1 VFVSGIMDE
10 NINKITNVANHLE
23 TDKTTSSINK
33 MPQNIEAEQNLI
45 GSILFD
51 NKVLEDLPTNFASRH
66 FFDPLHTNIFEA
78 CISLT
83 DNGRLADPITLKG
96 YLKDEISLRD
106 IDIEEYLIDLREGTL
121 SLSKA
126 KFYADEIRNCYV
138 RRSLIRIG
146 DDLIERSMNPSLD
159 IPPDTEISNTEEQL
173 YNLAETD
180 QVNTGPKDFKTV
192 LANATN
198 QINEAYQRKGSLSGL
213 DTGFSGLNRQLGGLN
228 NSDLLVLAGRPG
240 MGKTALATNIGF
252 NAAKASKREGNK
264 SILIFS
270 LEMSAEQLAQRIL
283 AEQSTIDSHRLR
295 SGDINDNDFS
305 KLVLT
310 QNEIQS
316 LPFFIDDTPAISV
329 GQMASRARRL
339 KRTNGLAVIIIDY
352 IQLIQ
357 SSKPS
362 DAQYRVQEVSNI
374 TRSLKSLAKELN
386 VPILALSQ
394 LSRAVEQRED
404 KRPILADLRES
415 GSIEQD
421 ADVVM
426 FVYRE
431 EYYLDKSEPT
441 QRENE
446 NHDGFSERFL
456 RWQDRRNLAEGK
468 AEIIISKQRHG
479 PTGIIQVQFEAKYTR
494 FMDLAQD
501 DRLPE
506 QTY

>member
-1 VFVSGIMDE
+1 MVE
-10 NINKITNVANHLE
+10 NLNETPRVADHLLSENQTNTV
-23 TDKTTSSINK
+23 NK
-33 MPQNIEAEQNLI
+33 MPQNIEAEQSLI

-51 NKVLEDLPTNFASRH
+51 NKVMEDLPTNFASRH
-66 FFDPLHTNIFEA
+66 FFDPLHSSIFEA

-83 DNGRLADPITLKG
+83 DNGRLADPVTLKG
-96 YLKDEISLRD
+96 YLKDDVSLRD
-106 IDIEEYLIDLREGTL
+106 IDIEQYLLDLREGTL

-146 DDLIERSMNPSLD
+146 DDLIDRSINPS
-159 IPPDTEISNTEEQL
+159 IEISPDQEISNTEEQL
-173 YNLAETD
+173 YNLAEKD
-180 QVNTGPKDFKTV
+180 QVNSGPIDFKTV
-192 LANATN
+192 LGKATN
-198 QINEAYQRKGSLSGL
+198 QINEAYQRKGSLSGV

-228 NSDLLVLAGRPG
+228 KSDLLVLAGRPA

-252 NAAKASKREGNK
+252 NAAKTSKEENNQ
-264 SILIFS
+264 SVLIFS

-283 AEQSTIDSHRLR
+283 AEQSTIDSHKLR
-295 SGDINDNDFS
+295 NGDISEKEFS
-305 KLVLT
+305 DLVST
-310 QNEIQS
+310 QNEILH

-329 GQMASRARRL
+329 GQIASRARRL
-339 KRTNGLAVIIIDY
+339 KRTNGLALIIIDY

-357 SSKPS
+357 GTKASE
-362 DAQYRVQEVSNI
+362 AQGRVQEVSSI
-374 TRSLKSLAKELN
+374 TRGLKSLAKELD

-441 QRENE
+441 QRDNE
-446 NHDGFSERFL
+446 NQENFNERFL

-494 FMDLAQD
+494 FMDLVQD
-501 DRLPE
+501 NRLPD

>member
-1 VFVSGIMDE
+1 M
-10 NINKITNVANHLE
+10 A
-23 TDKTTSSINK
+23 
-33 MPQNIEAEQNLI
+33 
-45 GSILFD
+45 
-51 NKVLEDLPTNFASRH
+51 
-66 FFDPLHTNIFEA
+66 DPL
-78 CISLT
+78 
-83 DNGRLADPITLKG
+83 TLKS
-96 YLKDEISLRD
+96 YLKQDDLQRD
-106 IDIEEYLIDLREGTL
+106 MDIEKYLSELREGVV

-126 KFYADEIRNCYV
+126 KFYAEEIRNCYV

-146 DDLIERSMNPSLD
+146 DELINKSVNPTID
-159 IPPDTEISNTEEQL
+159 ITPDQEISNTEEQL
-173 YNLAETD
+173 YNLAEKD
-180 QVNTGPKDFKTV
+180 QINSGPLDFKSV
-192 LANATN
+192 LASATN
-198 QINEAYQRKGSLSGL
+198 QINEAYNRKGKLSGI

-228 NSDLLVLAGRPG
+228 KSDLLVLAGRPA

-252 NAAKASKREGNK
+252 NAAKSSKLEKNE

-283 AEQSTIDSHRLR
+283 AEQSTIDSHKLR
-295 SGDINDNDFS
+295 SGDLNETEFS
-305 KLVLT
+305 KLVST
-310 QNEIQS
+310 QNDILN

-329 GQMASRARRL
+329 GQIASRARRL
-339 KRTNGLAVIIIDY
+339 KRTHGLSLIIIDY

-357 SSKPS
+357 GSKAS
-362 DAQYRVQEVSNI
+362 EAQGRVQEVSNI
-374 TRSLKSLAKELN
+374 TRGLKSLAKELN

-441 QRENE
+441 QRDNE
-446 NHDGFSERFL
+446 NQESFNERFL
-456 RWQDRRNLAEGK
+456 KWQDRRNIAEGK

-479 PTGIIQVQFEAKYTR
+479 PTGIVQVQFEAKFTR
-494 FMDLAQD
+494 FMDLVHD

-506 QTY
+506 QIY

>member
-1 VFVSGIMDE
+1 M
-10 NINKITNVANHLE
+10 A
-23 TDKTTSSINK
+23 
-33 MPQNIEAEQNLI
+33 
-45 GSILFD
+45 
-51 NKVLEDLPTNFASRH
+51 
-66 FFDPLHTNIFEA
+66 DPL
-78 CISLT
+78 
-83 DNGRLADPITLKG
+83 TLKS
-96 YLKDEISLRD
+96 YLKQDDLQRD
-106 IDIEEYLIDLREGTL
+106 MDIEKYLSELREGVV

-126 KFYADEIRNCYV
+126 KFYAEEIRNCYV

-146 DDLIERSMNPSLD
+146 DELINKSVNPTLD
-159 IPPDTEISNTEEQL
+159 VTPDQEISNTEEQL
-173 YNLAETD
+173 YNLAEKD
-180 QVNTGPKDFKTV
+180 QINSGPLDFKSV
-192 LANATN
+192 LASATN
-198 QINEAYQRKGSLSGL
+198 QINEAYNRKGKLSGI

-228 NSDLLVLAGRPG
+228 KSDLLVLAGRPA

-252 NAAKASKREGNK
+252 NAAKSSKLEKNE

-283 AEQSTIDSHRLR
+283 AEQSTIDSHKLR
-295 SGDINDNDFS
+295 SGDLNETEFS
-305 KLVLT
+305 KLVST
-310 QNEIQS
+310 QNDILN

-329 GQMASRARRL
+329 GQIASRARRL
-339 KRTNGLAVIIIDY
+339 KRTHGLSLIIIDY

-357 SSKPS
+357 GSKAS
-362 DAQYRVQEVSNI
+362 EAQGRVQEVSNI
-374 TRSLKSLAKELN
+374 TRGLKSLAKELN

-441 QRENE
+441 QRDNE
-446 NHDGFSERFL
+446 NQESFNERFL
-456 RWQDRRNLAEGK
+456 KWQDRRNMAEGK

-479 PTGIIQVQFEAKYTR
+479 PTGIVQVQFEAKFTR
-494 FMDLAQD
+494 FMDLVQD
-501 DRLPE
+501 DRLPD
-506 QTY
+506 QIY

>member
-1 VFVSGIMDE
+1 MDKSLTKDFSDLDTE
-10 NINKITNVANHLE
+10 HSLK
-23 TDKTTSSINK
+23 SSDK
-33 MPQNIEAEQNLI
+33 MPQNIEAEQSLI
-45 GSILFD
+45 GSVLFD
-51 NKVLEDLPTNFASRH
+51 NKVLEDLPTNFATRH
-66 FFDPLHTNIFEA
+66 FFDPLHASIFDA
-78 CISLT
+78 CIFLI
-83 DNGRLADPITLKG
+83 DNGRLADPLTLKS
-96 YLKDEISLRD
+96 YLKQDDLQRD
-106 IDIEEYLIDLREGTL
+106 MDIEKYLSELREGVV

-126 KFYADEIRNCYV
+126 KFYAEEIRNCYI

-146 DDLIERSMNPSLD
+146 DELINKSVNPTLD
-159 IPPDTEISNTEEQL
+159 VTPDQEISNTEEQL
-173 YNLAETD
+173 YNLAEKD
-180 QVNTGPKDFKTV
+180 QINSGPLDFKSV
-192 LANATN
+192 LASATN
-198 QINEAYQRKGSLSGL
+198 QINEAYNRKGKLSGI

-228 NSDLLVLAGRPG
+228 KSDLLVLAGRPA

-252 NAAKASKREGNK
+252 NAAKSSKLEKNE

-283 AEQSTIDSHRLR
+283 AEQSTIDSHKLR
-295 SGDINDNDFS
+295 SGDLNETEFS
-305 KLVLT
+305 KLVST
-310 QNEIQS
+310 QNDILN

-329 GQMASRARRL
+329 GQIASRARRL
-339 KRTNGLAVIIIDY
+339 KRTHGLSVIIIDY

-357 SSKPS
+357 GSKAS
-362 DAQYRVQEVSNI
+362 EAQGRVQEVSNI
-374 TRSLKSLAKELN
+374 TRGLKSLAKELN

-441 QRENE
+441 QRDNE
-446 NHDGFSERFL
+446 NQESFNERFL
-456 RWQDRRNLAEGK
+456 KWQDRRNMAEGK

-479 PTGIIQVQFEAKYTR
+479 PTGIVQVQFEAKFTR
-494 FMDLAQD
+494 FMDLVQD
-501 DRLPE
+501 DRLPD
-506 QTY
+506 QIY

>member
-1 VFVSGIMDE
+1 MDKSLTK
-10 NINKITNVANHLE
+10 NLSDLD
-23 TDKTTSSINK
+23 TDHSLKSSDK
-33 MPQNIEAEQNLI
+33 MPQNIEAEQSLI
-45 GSILFD
+45 GSVLFD
-51 NKVLEDLPTNFASRH
+51 NKVLEDLPTNFATRH
-66 FFDPLHTNIFEA
+66 FFDPLHASIFDA
-78 CISLT
+78 CIFLI
-83 DNGRLADPITLKG
+83 DNGRLADPLTLKS
-96 YLKDEISLRD
+96 YLKQDDLQRD
-106 IDIEEYLIDLREGTL
+106 IDIEKYLSELREGVV

-126 KFYADEIRNCYV
+126 KFYAEEIRNCYV

-146 DDLIERSMNPSLD
+146 DELINKSVNPTLD
-159 IPPDTEISNTEEQL
+159 VTPDQEISNTEEQL
-173 YNLAETD
+173 YNLAEKD
-180 QVNTGPKDFKTV
+180 QINSGPLDFKSV
-192 LANATN
+192 LASATN
-198 QINEAYQRKGSLSGL
+198 QINEAYNRKGKLSGI

-228 NSDLLVLAGRPG
+228 KSDLLVLAGRPA

-252 NAAKASKREGNK
+252 NAAKSSKLEKNE

-283 AEQSTIDSHRLR
+283 AEQSTIDSHKLR
-295 SGDINDNDFS
+295 SGDLNETEFS
-305 KLVLT
+305 KLVST
-310 QNEIQS
+310 QNDILN

-329 GQMASRARRL
+329 GQIASRARRL
-339 KRTNGLAVIIIDY
+339 KRTHGLSVIIIDY

-357 SSKPS
+357 GSKAS
-362 DAQYRVQEVSNI
+362 EAQGRVQEVSNI
-374 TRSLKSLAKELN
+374 TRGLKSLAKELN

-441 QRENE
+441 QRDNE
-446 NHDGFSERFL
+446 NQESFNERFL
-456 RWQDRRNLAEGK
+456 KWQDRRNMAEGK

-479 PTGIIQVQFEAKYTR
+479 PTGIVQVQFEAKFTR
-494 FMDLAQD
+494 FMDLVQD
-501 DRLPE
+501 HRLPD
-506 QTY
+506 QIY

>member
-1 VFVSGIMDE
+1 MIMD
-10 NINKITNVANHLE
+10 KSLTKDFPYLD
-23 TDKTTSSINK
+23 TDHSLKSGGK
-33 MPQNIEAEQNLI
+33 MPQNIEAEQSLI
-45 GSILFD
+45 GSVLFD
-51 NKVLEDLPTNFASRH
+51 NKVLEDLPTNFATRH
-66 FFDPLHTNIFEA
+66 FFDPLHASIFDA
-78 CISLT
+78 CIFLI
-83 DNGRLADPITLKG
+83 DNGRLADPLTLKS
-96 YLKDEISLRD
+96 YLKQDDLQRD
-106 IDIEEYLIDLREGTL
+106 MDIEKYLSELREGVV

-126 KFYADEIRNCYV
+126 KFYAEEIRNCYV

-146 DDLIERSMNPSLD
+146 DELINKSVNPTID
-159 IPPDTEISNTEEQL
+159 ITPDQEISNTEEQL
-173 YNLAETD
+173 YNLAEKD
-180 QVNTGPKDFKTV
+180 QINSGPLDFKSV
-192 LANATN
+192 LASATN
-198 QINEAYQRKGSLSGL
+198 QINEAYNRKGKLSGI

-228 NSDLLVLAGRPG
+228 KSDLLVLAGRPA

-252 NAAKASKREGNK
+252 NAAKSSKLEKNE

-283 AEQSTIDSHRLR
+283 AEQSTIDSHKLR
-295 SGDINDNDFS
+295 SGDLNETEFS
-305 KLVLT
+305 KLVST
-310 QNEIQS
+310 QNDILN

-329 GQMASRARRL
+329 GQIASRARRL
-339 KRTNGLAVIIIDY
+339 KRTHGLSLIIIDY

-357 SSKPS
+357 GSKAS
-362 DAQYRVQEVSNI
+362 EAQGRVQEVSNI
-374 TRSLKSLAKELN
+374 TRGLKSLAKELN

-441 QRENE
+441 QRDNE
-446 NHDGFSERFL
+446 NQESFNERFL
-456 RWQDRRNLAEGK
+456 KWQDRRNMAEGK

-479 PTGIIQVQFEAKYTR
+479 PTGIVQVQFEAKFTR
-494 FMDLAQD
+494 FMDLVQD
-501 DRLPE
+501 DRLPD
-506 QTY
+506 QIY

>member
-1 VFVSGIMDE
+1 MVE
-10 NINKITNVANHLE
+10 NLNETPRVADYLLSENDTNTV
-23 TDKTTSSINK
+23 NK
-33 MPQNIEAEQNLI
+33 MPQNIEAEQSLI

-51 NKVLEDLPTNFASRH
+51 NKVMEDLPTNFVSRH
-66 FFDPLHTNIFEA
+66 FFDPLHSSIFEA

-83 DNGRLADPITLKG
+83 DNGRLADPVTLKG
-96 YLKDEISLRD
+96 YLKDDVSLRD
-106 IDIEEYLIDLREGTL
+106 IDIEQYLSDLREGTL

-146 DDLIERSMNPSLD
+146 DDLIDRSINPS
-159 IPPDTEISNTEEQL
+159 IEISPDQEISNTEEQL
-173 YNLAETD
+173 YNLAEKD
-180 QVNTGPKDFKTV
+180 QVNSGPIDFKTI
-192 LANATN
+192 LGKATN
-198 QINEAYQRKGSLSGL
+198 QINEAYQRKGSLSGV

-228 NSDLLVLAGRPG
+228 KSDLLVLAGRPA

-252 NAAKASKREGNK
+252 NAAKTSKIENNQ

-283 AEQSTIDSHRLR
+283 AEQSTIDSHKLR
-295 SGDINDNDFS
+295 NGDISEKEFS
-305 KLVLT
+305 DLVST
-310 QNEIQS
+310 QNEIMN

-329 GQMASRARRL
+329 GQIASRARRL
-339 KRTNGLAVIIIDY
+339 KRTNGLALIIIDY

-357 SSKPS
+357 GTKASE
-362 DAQYRVQEVSNI
+362 AQGRVQEVSSI
-374 TRSLKSLAKELN
+374 TRGLKSLAKELD

-441 QRENE
+441 QRDNE
-446 NHDGFSERFL
+446 NQESFNERFL

-494 FMDLAQD
+494 FMDLVQD
-501 DRLPE
+501 DRLPN
-506 QTY
+506 QNY

>member
-1 VFVSGIMDE
+1 MDKSLTKDFSDLDTE
-10 NINKITNVANHLE
+10 HSLK
-23 TDKTTSSINK
+23 SSDK
-33 MPQNIEAEQNLI
+33 MPQNIEAEQSLI
-45 GSILFD
+45 GSVLFD
-51 NKVLEDLPTNFASRH
+51 NKVLEDLPTNFATRH
-66 FFDPLHTNIFEA
+66 FFDPLHASIFDA
-78 CISLT
+78 CIFLI
-83 DNGRLADPITLKG
+83 DNGRLADPLTLKS
-96 YLKDEISLRD
+96 YLKQDDLQRD
-106 IDIEEYLIDLREGTL
+106 MDIEKYLSELREGVV

-126 KFYADEIRNCYV
+126 KFYAEEIRNCYV

-146 DDLIERSMNPSLD
+146 DELINKSVNPTID
-159 IPPDTEISNTEEQL
+159 VTPDQEISNTEEQL
-173 YNLAETD
+173 YNLAEKD
-180 QVNTGPKDFKTV
+180 QINSGPLDFKSV
-192 LANATN
+192 LASATN
-198 QINEAYQRKGSLSGL
+198 QINEAYNRKGKLSGI

-228 NSDLLVLAGRPG
+228 KSDLLVLAGRPA

-252 NAAKASKREGNK
+252 NAAKSSKLEKNE

-283 AEQSTIDSHRLR
+283 AEQSTIDSHKLR
-295 SGDINDNDFS
+295 SGDLNETEFS
-305 KLVLT
+305 KLVST
-310 QNEIQS
+310 QNDILN

-329 GQMASRARRL
+329 GQIASRARRL
-339 KRTNGLAVIIIDY
+339 KRTHGLSVIIIDY

-357 SSKPS
+357 GSKAS
-362 DAQYRVQEVSNI
+362 EAQGRVQEVSNI
-374 TRSLKSLAKELN
+374 TRGLKSLAKELN

-441 QRENE
+441 QRDNE
-446 NHDGFSERFL
+446 NQESFNERFL
-456 RWQDRRNLAEGK
+456 KWQDRRNMAEGK

-479 PTGIIQVQFEAKYTR
+479 PTGIVQVQFEAKFTR
-494 FMDLAQD
+494 FMDLVQD
-501 DRLPE
+501 DRLPD
-506 QTY
+506 QIY

>member
-1 VFVSGIMDE
+1 MDKSLTKDFSDLDTE
-10 NINKITNVANHLE
+10 HSLK
-23 TDKTTSSINK
+23 SSDK
-33 MPQNIEAEQNLI
+33 MPQNIEAEQSLI
-45 GSILFD
+45 GSVLFD
-51 NKVLEDLPTNFASRH
+51 NKVLEDLPTNFATRH
-66 FFDPLHTNIFEA
+66 FFDPLHATIFDA
-78 CISLT
+78 CIFLI
-83 DNGRLADPITLKG
+83 DNGRLADPLTLKS
-96 YLKDEISLRD
+96 YLKQDDLQRD
-106 IDIEEYLIDLREGTL
+106 MDIEKYLSELREGVV

-126 KFYADEIRNCYV
+126 KFYAEEIRNCYV

-146 DDLIERSMNPSLD
+146 DELINKSVNPTID
-159 IPPDTEISNTEEQL
+159 VTPDQEISNTEEQL
-173 YNLAETD
+173 YNLAEKD
-180 QVNTGPKDFKTV
+180 QINSGPLDFKSV
-192 LANATN
+192 LASATN
-198 QINEAYQRKGSLSGL
+198 QINEAYNRKGKLSGI

-228 NSDLLVLAGRPG
+228 KSDLLVLAGRPA

-252 NAAKASKREGNK
+252 NAAKSSKLEKNE

-283 AEQSTIDSHRLR
+283 AEQSTIDSHKLR
-295 SGDINDNDFS
+295 SGDLNETEFS
-305 KLVLT
+305 KLVST
-310 QNEIQS
+310 QNDILN

-329 GQMASRARRL
+329 GQIASRARRL
-339 KRTNGLAVIIIDY
+339 KRTHGLSLIIIDY

-357 SSKPS
+357 GSKAS
-362 DAQYRVQEVSNI
+362 EAQGRVQEVSNI
-374 TRSLKSLAKELN
+374 TRGLKSLAKELN

-441 QRENE
+441 QRDNE
-446 NHDGFSERFL
+446 NQESFNERFL
-456 RWQDRRNLAEGK
+456 KWQDRRNMAEGK

-479 PTGIIQVQFEAKYTR
+479 PTGIVQVQFEAKFTR
-494 FMDLAQD
+494 FMDLVQD
-501 DRLPE
+501 DRLPD
-506 QTY
+506 QIY

>member
-1 VFVSGIMDE
+1 MIMDKSLTKDFSDLDTE
-10 NINKITNVANHLE
+10 HSLK
-23 TDKTTSSINK
+23 SSDK
-33 MPQNIEAEQNLI
+33 MPQNIEAEQSLI
-45 GSILFD
+45 GSVLFD
-51 NKVLEDLPTNFASRH
+51 NKVLEDLPTNFATRH
-66 FFDPLHTNIFEA
+66 FFDPLHASIFDA
-78 CISLT
+78 CIFLI
-83 DNGRLADPITLKG
+83 DNGRLADPLTLKS
-96 YLKDEISLRD
+96 YLKQDDLQRD
-106 IDIEEYLIDLREGTL
+106 MDIEKYLSELREGVV

-126 KFYADEIRNCYV
+126 KFYAEEIRNCYV

-146 DDLIERSMNPSLD
+146 DELINKSVNPTID
-159 IPPDTEISNTEEQL
+159 VTPDQEISNTEEQL
-173 YNLAETD
+173 YNLAEKD
-180 QVNTGPKDFKTV
+180 QINSGPLDFKSV
-192 LANATN
+192 LASATN
-198 QINEAYQRKGSLSGL
+198 QINEAYNRKGKLSGI

-228 NSDLLVLAGRPG
+228 KSDLLVLAGRPA

-252 NAAKASKREGNK
+252 NAAKSSKLEKND

-283 AEQSTIDSHRLR
+283 AEQSTIDSHKLR
-295 SGDINDNDFS
+295 SGDLNETEFS
-305 KLVLT
+305 KLVST
-310 QNEIQS
+310 QNDILN

-329 GQMASRARRL
+329 GQIASRARRL
-339 KRTNGLAVIIIDY
+339 KRTHGLSLIIIDY

-357 SSKPS
+357 GSKAS
-362 DAQYRVQEVSNI
+362 EAQGRVQEVSNI
-374 TRSLKSLAKELN
+374 TRGLKSLAKELN

-441 QRENE
+441 QRDNE
-446 NHDGFSERFL
+446 NQESFNERFL
-456 RWQDRRNLAEGK
+456 KWQDRRNMAEGK

-479 PTGIIQVQFEAKYTR
+479 PTGIVQVQFEAKFTR
-494 FMDLAQD
+494 FMDLVQD
-501 DRLPE
+501 DRLPD
-506 QTY
+506 QIY

>member
-1 VFVSGIMDE
+1 MDKSLTKDFSDLDTE
-10 NINKITNVANHLE
+10 HSLK
-23 TDKTTSSINK
+23 SSDK
-33 MPQNIEAEQNLI
+33 MPQNIEAEQSLI
-45 GSILFD
+45 GSVLFD
-51 NKVLEDLPTNFASRH
+51 NKVLEDLPTNFATRH
-66 FFDPLHTNIFEA
+66 FFDPLHASIFDA
-78 CISLT
+78 CIFLI
-83 DNGRLADPITLKG
+83 DNGRLADPLTLKS
-96 YLKDEISLRD
+96 YLKQDDLQRD
-106 IDIEEYLIDLREGTL
+106 IDIEKYLSELREGVV

-126 KFYADEIRNCYV
+126 KFYAEEIRNCYV

-146 DDLIERSMNPSLD
+146 DELINKSVNPTLD
-159 IPPDTEISNTEEQL
+159 VTPDQEISNTEEQL
-173 YNLAETD
+173 YNLAEKD
-180 QVNTGPKDFKTV
+180 QINSGPLDFKSV
-192 LANATN
+192 LASATN
-198 QINEAYQRKGSLSGL
+198 QINEAYNRKGKLSGI

-228 NSDLLVLAGRPG
+228 KSDLLVLAGRPA

-252 NAAKASKREGNK
+252 NAAKSSILEKNE

-283 AEQSTIDSHRLR
+283 AEQSTIDSHKLR
-295 SGDINDNDFS
+295 SGDLNETEFS
-305 KLVLT
+305 KLVST
-310 QNEIQS
+310 QNDILN

-329 GQMASRARRL
+329 GQIASRARRL
-339 KRTNGLAVIIIDY
+339 KRTHGLSLIIIDY

-357 SSKPS
+357 GSKAS
-362 DAQYRVQEVSNI
+362 EAQGRVQEVSNI
-374 TRSLKSLAKELN
+374 TRGLKSLAKELN

-441 QRENE
+441 QRDNE
-446 NHDGFSERFL
+446 NQESFNERFL
-456 RWQDRRNLAEGK
+456 KWQDRRNMAEGK

-479 PTGIIQVQFEAKYTR
+479 PTGIVQVQFEAKFTR
-494 FMDLAQD
+494 FMDLVQD
-501 DRLPE
+501 DRLPD
-506 QTY
+506 QIY

>member
-1 VFVSGIMDE
+1 MDE
-10 NINKITNVANHLE
+10 ILNETPRVADHLLSENQTNTV
-23 TDKTTSSINK
+23 NK
-33 MPQNIEAEQNLI
+33 MPQNIEAEQSLI

-51 NKVLEDLPTNFASRH
+51 NKVMEDLPTNFASRH
-66 FFDPLHTNIFEA
+66 FFDPLHSSIFEA

-83 DNGRLADPITLKG
+83 DNGRLADPVTLKG
-96 YLKDEISLRD
+96 YLKDDVSLRD
-106 IDIEEYLIDLREGTL
+106 IDIEQYLLDLREGTL

-146 DDLIERSMNPSLD
+146 DDLIDRSINPS
-159 IPPDTEISNTEEQL
+159 IEISPDQEISNTEEQL
-173 YNLAETD
+173 YNLAEKD
-180 QVNTGPKDFKTV
+180 QVNSGPIDFKTV
-192 LANATN
+192 LGKATN
-198 QINEAYQRKGSLSGL
+198 QINEAYQRKGSLSGV

-228 NSDLLVLAGRPG
+228 KSDLLVLAGRPA

-252 NAAKASKREGNK
+252 NAAKTSKEENNQ
-264 SILIFS
+264 SVLIFS

-283 AEQSTIDSHRLR
+283 AEQSIIDSHKLR
-295 SGDINDNDFS
+295 NGDISEKEFS
-305 KLVLT
+305 DLVST
-310 QNEIQS
+310 QNEIMH

-329 GQMASRARRL
+329 GQIASRARRL
-339 KRTNGLAVIIIDY
+339 KRTNGLALIIIDY

-357 SSKPS
+357 GTKASE
-362 DAQYRVQEVSNI
+362 AQGRVQEVSSI
-374 TRSLKSLAKELN
+374 TRGLKSLAKELD

-441 QRENE
+441 QKDNE
-446 NHDGFSERFL
+446 NQENFNERFL

-494 FMDLAQD
+494 FMDLVQD
-501 DRLPE
+501 NRLPD

>member
-1 VFVSGIMDE
+1 MVDSLIE
-10 NINKITNVANHLE
+10 NYTNSE
-23 TDKTTSSINK
+23 KK
-33 MPQNIEAEQNLI
+33 MPQNLEAEQSLL

-51 NKVLEDLPTNFASRH
+51 NKILEDLPTNFNSQY
-66 FFDPLHTNIFEA
+66 FFDPLHANIYDA

-83 DNGRLADPITLKG
+83 DVSRLADPLTLKN
-96 YLKDEISLRD
+96 YLNDNNLNKD
-106 IDIEEYLIDLREGTL
+106 IDIEKYLLDLREGVL

-126 KFYADEIRNCYV
+126 KFYAEEIKNCYI
-138 RRSLIRIG
+138 RRSLIRIA
-146 DDLIERSMNPSLD
+146 DDLIDKSINPK
-159 IPPDTEISNTEEQL
+159 IEVTPDQEISETEEKL
-173 YNLAETD
+173 YNLAEKD
-180 QVNTGPKDFKTV
+180 KINSGPIDFKSV
-192 LANATN
+192 LTSATN
-198 QINEAYQRKGSLSGL
+198 QINEAFTRKGKLSGV

-228 NSDLLVLAGRPG
+228 KSDLIVLAGRPA

-252 NAAKASKREGNK
+252 NAARNYTSGND
-264 SILIFS
+264 SILVFS

-283 AEQSTIDSHRLR
+283 AEQTTIDSHKLR
-295 SGDINDNDFS
+295 NGDINEKEFA
-305 KLVLT
+305 KLVAT
-310 QNEIQS
+310 QNDIYN

-329 GQMASRARRL
+329 GQIASRARRL
-339 KRTNGLAVIIIDY
+339 KRTSGLGLIIIDY

-357 SSKPS
+357 GSKAS
-362 DAQYRVQEVSNI
+362 EAQGRVQEVSNI
-374 TRSLKSLAKELN
+374 TRGLKSIAKELN

-431 EYYLDKSEPT
+431 EYYLDKSEPS
-441 QRENE
+441 QRDNE
-446 NHDGFSERFL
+446 NQESFNERFSK
-456 RWQDRRNLAEGK
+456 WQDRRNAAEGK

-501 DRLPE
+501 NRLPD
-506 QTY
+506 QIY

>member
-1 VFVSGIMDE
+1 MDKSLTKDFSDLDTE
-10 NINKITNVANHLE
+10 HSLK
-23 TDKTTSSINK
+23 SSDK
-33 MPQNIEAEQNLI
+33 MPQNIEAEQSLI
-45 GSILFD
+45 GSVLFD
-51 NKVLEDLPTNFASRH
+51 NKVLEDLPTNFATRH
-66 FFDPLHTNIFEA
+66 FFDPLHASIFDA
-78 CISLT
+78 CIFLI
-83 DNGRLADPITLKG
+83 DNGRLADPLTLKS
-96 YLKDEISLRD
+96 YLKQDDLQRD
-106 IDIEEYLIDLREGTL
+106 MDIEKYLSELREGVV

-126 KFYADEIRNCYV
+126 KFYAEEIRNCHV

-146 DDLIERSMNPSLD
+146 DQLINKSVNPTLD
-159 IPPDTEISNTEEQL
+159 VTPDQEISNTEEQL
-173 YNLAETD
+173 YNLAEKD
-180 QVNTGPKDFKTV
+180 MINSGPLDFKSV
-192 LANATN
+192 LASATN
-198 QINEAYQRKGSLSGL
+198 QINEAYNRKGKLSGI

-228 NSDLLVLAGRPG
+228 KSDLLVLAGRPA

-252 NAAKASKREGNK
+252 NAAKSSKLEKNE

-283 AEQSTIDSHRLR
+283 AEQSTIDSHKLR
-295 SGDINDNDFS
+295 SGDLNETEFS
-305 KLVLT
+305 KLVST
-310 QNEIQS
+310 QNDILN

-329 GQMASRARRL
+329 GQIASRARRL
-339 KRTNGLAVIIIDY
+339 KRTHGLSLIIIDY

-357 SSKPS
+357 GSKAS
-362 DAQYRVQEVSNI
+362 EAQGRVQEVSNI
-374 TRSLKSLAKELN
+374 TRGLKSLAKELN

-441 QRENE
+441 QRDNE
-446 NHDGFSERFL
+446 NQESFNERFL
-456 RWQDRRNLAEGK
+456 KWQDRRNMAEGK

-479 PTGIIQVQFEAKYTR
+479 PTGIVQVQFEAKFTR
-494 FMDLAQD
+494 FMDLVQD
-501 DRLPE
+501 DRLPD
-506 QTY
+506 QIY

>member
-1 VFVSGIMDE
+1 MDKSLTE
-10 NINKITNVANHLE
+10 DFSDL
-23 TDKTTSSINK
+23 DKEHSLKSSDK
-33 MPQNIEAEQNLI
+33 MPQNIEAEQSLI
-45 GSILFD
+45 GSVLFD
-51 NKVLEDLPTNFASRH
+51 NKVLEDLPTNFATRH
-66 FFDPLHTNIFEA
+66 FFDPLHATIFDA
-78 CISLT
+78 CIFLI
-83 DNGRLADPITLKG
+83 DNGRLADPLTLKS
-96 YLKDEISLRD
+96 YLKQDDLQRD
-106 IDIEEYLIDLREGTL
+106 MDIEKYLSELREGVV

-126 KFYADEIRNCYV
+126 KFYAEEIRNCYV

-146 DDLIERSMNPSLD
+146 DELINKSVNPTID
-159 IPPDTEISNTEEQL
+159 ITPDQEISNTEEQL
-173 YNLAETD
+173 YNLAEKD
-180 QVNTGPKDFKTV
+180 QINSGPLDFKSV
-192 LANATN
+192 LASATN
-198 QINEAYQRKGSLSGL
+198 QINEAYNRKGKLSGI

-228 NSDLLVLAGRPG
+228 KSDLLVLAGRPA

-252 NAAKASKREGNK
+252 NAAKSSKLEKNE

-283 AEQSTIDSHRLR
+283 AEQSTIDSHKLR
-295 SGDINDNDFS
+295 SGDLNETEFS
-305 KLVLT
+305 KLVST
-310 QNEIQS
+310 QNDILN

-329 GQMASRARRL
+329 GQIASRARRL
-339 KRTNGLAVIIIDY
+339 KRTHGLSLIIIDY

-357 SSKPS
+357 GSKAS
-362 DAQYRVQEVSNI
+362 EAQGRVQEVSNI
-374 TRSLKSLAKELN
+374 TRGLKSLAKELN

-441 QRENE
+441 QRDNE
-446 NHDGFSERFL
+446 NQESFNERFL
-456 RWQDRRNLAEGK
+456 KWQDRRNMAEGK

-479 PTGIIQVQFEAKYTR
+479 PTGIVQVQFEAKFTR
-494 FMDLAQD
+494 FMDLVQD
-501 DRLPE
+501 NRLPD
-506 QTY
+506 QIY

>member
-1 VFVSGIMDE
+1 MVE
-10 NINKITNVANHLE
+10 NLNETPRVADYLSSENDTNTV
-23 TDKTTSSINK
+23 NK
-33 MPQNIEAEQNLI
+33 MPQNIEAEQSLI

-51 NKVLEDLPTNFASRH
+51 NKVMEDLPTNFVSRH
-66 FFDPLHTNIFEA
+66 FFDPLHSSIFEA

-83 DNGRLADPITLKG
+83 DNGRLADPVTLKG
-96 YLKDEISLRD
+96 YLKDDVSLRD
-106 IDIEEYLIDLREGTL
+106 IDIKQYLSDLREGTV

-146 DDLIERSMNPSLD
+146 DDLIDRSINPS
-159 IPPDTEISNTEEQL
+159 IEISPDQEISNTEEQL
-173 YNLAETD
+173 YNLAEKD
-180 QVNTGPKDFKTV
+180 QVNSGPIDFKTI
-192 LANATN
+192 LGKATN
-198 QINEAYQRKGSLSGL
+198 QINEAYQRKGSLSGV

-228 NSDLLVLAGRPG
+228 KSDLLVLAGRPA

-252 NAAKASKREGNK
+252 NAAKTSKIENNQ

-283 AEQSTIDSHRLR
+283 AEQSTIDSHKLR
-295 SGDINDNDFS
+295 NGDISEKEFS
-305 KLVLT
+305 DLVST
-310 QNEIQS
+310 QNEIMN

-329 GQMASRARRL
+329 GQIASRARRL
-339 KRTNGLAVIIIDY
+339 KRTNGLALIIIDY

-357 SSKPS
+357 GTKASE
-362 DAQYRVQEVSNI
+362 AQGRVQEVSSI
-374 TRSLKSLAKELN
+374 TRGLKSLAKELD

-441 QRENE
+441 QRDNE
-446 NHDGFSERFL
+446 NQESFNERFL

-494 FMDLAQD
+494 FMDLVQD
-501 DRLPE
+501 DRLPN
-506 QTY
+506 QNY

>member
-1 VFVSGIMDE
+1 MDE
-10 NINKITNVANHLE
+10 NINETIKVDDHSLSEKQTNIL
-23 TDKTTSSINK
+23 NK
-33 MPQNIEAEQNLI
+33 MPQNIEAEQSLI

-51 NKVLEDLPTNFASRH
+51 NKVIEDLPTNFAVRH
-66 FFDPLHTNIFEA
+66 FFDPLHSSIFEA
-78 CISLT
+78 CLSLT
-83 DNGRLADPITLKG
+83 DNGRLADPVTLKG
-96 YLKDEISLRD
+96 YLKDDVSLRD
-106 IDIEEYLIDLREGTL
+106 IDIEKYLLDLREGTL

-146 DDLIERSMNPSLD
+146 DDLIERSINPSID
-159 IPPDTEISNTEEQL
+159 VPPDQEISNTEEQL
-173 YNLAETD
+173 YNLAEKD
-180 QVNTGPKDFKTV
+180 QVNSGPVDFKTV
-192 LANATN
+192 LGQAAN
-198 QINEAYQRKGSLSGL
+198 QINDAFQRKGSLSGV

-228 NSDLLVLAGRPG
+228 KSDLLVLAGRPA

-252 NAAKASKREGNK
+252 NAAKTSKSENNQ

-283 AEQSTIDSHRLR
+283 AEQSTIDSHKLR
-295 SGDINDNDFS
+295 NGDITEKEFS
-305 KLVLT
+305 DLVTT
-310 QNEIQS
+310 QNQIMN

-329 GQMASRARRL
+329 GQIASRARRL
-339 KRTNGLAVIIIDY
+339 KRTDGLALIIIDY

-357 SSKPS
+357 GTKVSES
-362 DAQYRVQEVSNI
+362 QGRVQEVSSI
-374 TRSLKSLAKELN
+374 TRGLKSLAKELD

-441 QRENE
+441 QRDNE
-446 NHDGFSERFL
+446 NQESFNERFL
-456 RWQDRRNLAEGK
+456 RWQDRRSLAEGK

-494 FMDLAQD
+494 FMDLVQD
-501 DRLPE
+501 DRLPN

>member
-1 VFVSGIMDE
+1 MIMDKSLTKDFSDLDTE
-10 NINKITNVANHLE
+10 HSLK
-23 TDKTTSSINK
+23 SSDK
-33 MPQNIEAEQNLI
+33 MPQNIEAEQSLI
-45 GSILFD
+45 GSVLFD
-51 NKVLEDLPTNFASRH
+51 NKVLEDLPTNFATRH
-66 FFDPLHTNIFEA
+66 FFDPLHASIFDA
-78 CISLT
+78 CIFLI
-83 DNGRLADPITLKG
+83 DNGRLADPLTLKS
-96 YLKDEISLRD
+96 YLKQDDLQRD
-106 IDIEEYLIDLREGTL
+106 MDIEKYLSELREGVV

-126 KFYADEIRNCYV
+126 KFYAEEIRNCYV

-146 DDLIERSMNPSLD
+146 DELINKSVNPTLD
-159 IPPDTEISNTEEQL
+159 VTPDQEISNTEEQL
-173 YNLAETD
+173 YNLAEKD
-180 QVNTGPKDFKTV
+180 QINSGPLDFKSV
-192 LANATN
+192 LASATN
-198 QINEAYQRKGSLSGL
+198 QINEAYNRKGKLSGI

-228 NSDLLVLAGRPG
+228 KSDLLVLAGRPA

-252 NAAKASKREGNK
+252 NAAKSSKLEKNE

-283 AEQSTIDSHRLR
+283 AEQSTIDSHKLR
-295 SGDINDNDFS
+295 SGDLNETEFS
-305 KLVLT
+305 KLVST
-310 QNEIQS
+310 QNDILN

-329 GQMASRARRL
+329 GQIASRARRL
-339 KRTNGLAVIIIDY
+339 KRTHGLSVIIIDY

-357 SSKPS
+357 GSKAS
-362 DAQYRVQEVSNI
+362 EAQGRVQEVSNI
-374 TRSLKSLAKELN
+374 TRGLKSLAKELN

-441 QRENE
+441 QRDNE
-446 NHDGFSERFL
+446 NQESFNERFL
-456 RWQDRRNLAEGK
+456 KWQDRRNMAEGK

-479 PTGIIQVQFEAKYTR
+479 PTGIVQVQFEAKFTR
-494 FMDLAQD
+494 FMDLVQD
-501 DRLPE
+501 DRLPD
-506 QTY
+506 QIY

>member
-1 VFVSGIMDE
+1 MVDNLIE
-10 NINKITNVANHLE
+10 NYANSENPHSE
-23 TDKTTSSINK
+23 GTSNIEKK
-33 MPQNIEAEQNLI
+33 MPQNLEAEQSLL

-51 NKVLEDLPTNFASRH
+51 NKILEDLPANFDSQY
-66 FFDPLHTNIFEA
+66 FFDPLHENIYKA

-83 DNGRLADPITLKG
+83 DNNRLADPLTLKN
-96 YLKDEISLRD
+96 YLNDSDLNKDV
-106 IDIEEYLIDLREGTL
+106 DIEKYLLDLREGVL
-121 SLSKA
+121 SLRKA
-126 KFYADEIRNCYV
+126 KFYAEEIKNCYI
-138 RRSLIRIG
+138 RRSLIRIA
-146 DDLIERSMNPSLD
+146 DELIYKSINPK
-159 IPPDTEISNTEEQL
+159 IEVNPNEEISETEEKL
-173 YNLAETD
+173 YNLAEKD
-180 QVNTGPKDFKTV
+180 QVNSGPLDFKSV
-192 LANATN
+192 LASTTN
-198 QINEAYQRKGSLSGL
+198 QINEAFTRKGKLSGV

-228 NSDLLVLAGRPG
+228 KSDLIVLAGRPA

-252 NAAKASKREGNK
+252 NAAKSNNTDQND

-283 AEQSTIDSHRLR
+283 AEQTTIDSQKLR
-295 SGDINDNDFS
+295 IGDIDEKEFS
-305 KLVLT
+305 KLVAT
-310 QNEIQS
+310 QNDIYN
-316 LPFFIDDTPAISV
+316 LPLFIDDTPAISV
-329 GQMASRARRL
+329 SQIASRARRL
-339 KRTNGLAVIIIDY
+339 KRKSGLGLIIIDY

-357 SSKPS
+357 GSKVS
-362 DAQYRVQEVSNI
+362 EAQGRVHEVSSI
-374 TRSLKSLAKELN
+374 TRGLKSIAKELN

-441 QRENE
+441 QRDNE
-446 NHDGFSERFL
+446 NQESFNERFTK
-456 RWQDRRNLAEGK
+456 WQDKRNSAEGK

-479 PTGIIQVQFEAKYTR
+479 PTGIIQVQFEAKFTR

-501 DRLPE
+501 NRLPD
-506 QTY
+506 QIY

>member
-1 VFVSGIMDE
+1 MDKSLTKDFSDLDTE
-10 NINKITNVANHLE
+10 HSLK
-23 TDKTTSSINK
+23 SSDK
-33 MPQNIEAEQNLI
+33 MPQNIEAEQSLI
-45 GSILFD
+45 GSVLFD
-51 NKVLEDLPTNFASRH
+51 NKVLEDLPTNFATRH
-66 FFDPLHTNIFEA
+66 FFDPLHASIFDA
-78 CISLT
+78 CIFLI
-83 DNGRLADPITLKG
+83 DNGRLADPLTLKS
-96 YLKDEISLRD
+96 YLKQDDLQRD
-106 IDIEEYLIDLREGTL
+106 IDIEKYLSELREGVV

-126 KFYADEIRNCYV
+126 KFYAEEIRNCYV

-146 DDLIERSMNPSLD
+146 DELINKSVNPTLD
-159 IPPDTEISNTEEQL
+159 VTPDQEISNTEEQL
-173 YNLAETD
+173 YNLAEKD
-180 QVNTGPKDFKTV
+180 QINSGPLDFKSV
-192 LANATN
+192 LASATN
-198 QINEAYQRKGSLSGL
+198 QINEAYNRKGKLSGI

-228 NSDLLVLAGRPG
+228 KSDLLVLAGRPA

-252 NAAKASKREGNK
+252 NAAKSSKLEKNE

-283 AEQSTIDSHRLR
+283 AEQSTIDSHKLR
-295 SGDINDNDFS
+295 SGDLNETEFS
-305 KLVLT
+305 KLVST
-310 QNEIQS
+310 QNDILN

-329 GQMASRARRL
+329 GQIASRARRL
-339 KRTNGLAVIIIDY
+339 KRTHGLSVIIIDY

-357 SSKPS
+357 GSKAS
-362 DAQYRVQEVSNI
+362 EAQGRVQEVSSI
-374 TRSLKSLAKELN
+374 TRGLKSLAKELN

-441 QRENE
+441 QRDNE
-446 NHDGFSERFL
+446 NQESFNERFL
-456 RWQDRRNLAEGK
+456 KWQDRRNMAEGK

-479 PTGIIQVQFEAKYTR
+479 PTGIVQVQFEAKFTR
-494 FMDLAQD
+494 FMDLVQD
-501 DRLPE
+501 DRLPD
-506 QTY
+506 QIY

>member
-1 VFVSGIMDE
+1 MIMDKSLTE
-10 NINKITNVANHLE
+10 DFSDL
-23 TDKTTSSINK
+23 DKEHSLKSSDK
-33 MPQNIEAEQNLI
+33 MPQNIEAEQSLI
-45 GSILFD
+45 GSVLFD
-51 NKVLEDLPTNFASRH
+51 NKVLEDLPTNFATRH
-66 FFDPLHTNIFEA
+66 FFDPLHATIFDA
-78 CISLT
+78 CIFLI
-83 DNGRLADPITLKG
+83 DNGRLADPLTLKS
-96 YLKDEISLRD
+96 YLKQDDLQRD
-106 IDIEEYLIDLREGTL
+106 MDIEKYLSELREGVV

-126 KFYADEIRNCYV
+126 KFYAEEIRNCYV

-146 DDLIERSMNPSLD
+146 DELINKSVNPTLD
-159 IPPDTEISNTEEQL
+159 VTPDQEISNTEEQL
-173 YNLAETD
+173 YNLAEKD
-180 QVNTGPKDFKTV
+180 QINSGPLDFKSV
-192 LANATN
+192 LASATN
-198 QINEAYQRKGSLSGL
+198 QINEAYNRKGKLSGI

-228 NSDLLVLAGRPG
+228 KSDLLVLAGRPA

-252 NAAKASKREGNK
+252 NAAKSSKLEKNE

-283 AEQSTIDSHRLR
+283 AEQSTIDSHKLR
-295 SGDINDNDFS
+295 SGDLNETEFS
-305 KLVLT
+305 KLVST
-310 QNEIQS
+310 QNDILN

-329 GQMASRARRL
+329 GQIASRARRL
-339 KRTNGLAVIIIDY
+339 KRTHGLSLIIIDY

-357 SSKPS
+357 GSKAS
-362 DAQYRVQEVSNI
+362 EAQGRVQEVSNI
-374 TRSLKSLAKELN
+374 TRGLKSLAKELN

-441 QRENE
+441 QRDNE
-446 NHDGFSERFL
+446 NQESFNERFL
-456 RWQDRRNLAEGK
+456 KWQDRRNMAEGK

-479 PTGIIQVQFEAKYTR
+479 PTGIVQVQFEAKFTR
-494 FMDLAQD
+494 FMDLVHD

-506 QTY
+506 QIY

>member
-1 VFVSGIMDE
+1 MDE
-10 NINKITNVANHLE
+10 SLTKDLSASQTEH
-23 TDKTTSSINK
+23 SIKSIDK
-33 MPQNIEAEQNLI
+33 MPQNIEAEQSLI
-45 GSILFD
+45 GSVLFD
-51 NKVLEDLPTNFASRH
+51 NKVLEDLPINFVTRH
-66 FFDPLHTNIFEA
+66 FFDPLHASIFEA
-78 CISLT
+78 CIFLI
-83 DNGRLADPITLKG
+83 DNGRLADPLTLKS
-96 YLKDEISLRD
+96 YLKQDDLHRD
-106 IDIEEYLIDLREGTL
+106 IDIEKYLSDLREGVV

-146 DDLIERSMNPSLD
+146 DELIDKSVNPTID
-159 IPPDTEISNTEEQL
+159 ITPDQEISNTEEQL
-173 YNLAETD
+173 YNLAEKD
-180 QVNTGPKDFKTV
+180 QINSGPLDFKTV
-192 LANATN
+192 LASATN
-198 QINEAYQRKGSLSGL
+198 QINEAYNRKGKLSGI

-228 NSDLLVLAGRPG
+228 KSDLLVLAGRPA

-252 NAAKASKREGNK
+252 NAAKSSKLEKNE

-270 LEMSAEQLAQRIL
+270 LEMSSEQLAQRIL
-283 AEQSTIDSHRLR
+283 AEQSTIDSHKLR
-295 SGDINDNDFS
+295 SGDINEIEFS
-305 KLVLT
+305 KLVST
-310 QNEIQS
+310 QNDILN

-329 GQMASRARRL
+329 GQIASRSRRL
-339 KRTNGLAVIIIDY
+339 KRTNGLSLIIIDY

-357 SSKPS
+357 GSKAS
-362 DAQYRVQEVSNI
+362 EAQGRVQEVSNI
-374 TRSLKSLAKELN
+374 TRGLKSLAKELN

-441 QRENE
+441 QRDNE
-446 NHDGFSERFL
+446 NQESFNERFTK
-456 RWQDRRNLAEGK
+456 WQDRRNLAEGK

-479 PTGIIQVQFEAKYTR
+479 PTGIVQVQFEAKFTR
-494 FMDLAQD
+494 FMDLVQN
-501 DRLPE
+501 DRLPD
-506 QTY
+506 QIY

>member
-1 VFVSGIMDE
+1 MDKSLTKDFSDLDTE
-10 NINKITNVANHLE
+10 HSLK
-23 TDKTTSSINK
+23 SSDK
-33 MPQNIEAEQNLI
+33 MPQNIEAEQSLI
-45 GSILFD
+45 GSVLFD
-51 NKVLEDLPTNFASRH
+51 NKVLEDLPTNFATRH
-66 FFDPLHTNIFEA
+66 FFDPLHASIFDA
-78 CISLT
+78 CIFLI
-83 DNGRLADPITLKG
+83 DNGRLADPLTLKS
-96 YLKDEISLRD
+96 YLKQDDLQRD
-106 IDIEEYLIDLREGTL
+106 MDIEKYLSELREGVV

-126 KFYADEIRNCYV
+126 KFYAEEIRNCHI

-146 DDLIERSMNPSLD
+146 DELINKSVNPTLD
-159 IPPDTEISNTEEQL
+159 VTPDQEISNTEEQL
-173 YNLAETD
+173 YNLAEKD
-180 QVNTGPKDFKTV
+180 QINSGPLDFKSV
-192 LANATN
+192 LASATN
-198 QINEAYQRKGSLSGL
+198 QINEAYNRKGKLSGI

-228 NSDLLVLAGRPG
+228 KSDLLVLAGRPA

-252 NAAKASKREGNK
+252 NAAKSSKLEKNE

-283 AEQSTIDSHRLR
+283 AEQSTIDSHKLR
-295 SGDINDNDFS
+295 SGDLNETEFS
-305 KLVLT
+305 KLVST
-310 QNEIQS
+310 QNDILN

-329 GQMASRARRL
+329 GQIASRARRL
-339 KRTNGLAVIIIDY
+339 KRTHGLSVIIIDY

-357 SSKPS
+357 GSKAS
-362 DAQYRVQEVSNI
+362 EAQGRVQEVSNI
-374 TRSLKSLAKELN
+374 TRGLKSLAKELN

-441 QRENE
+441 QRDNE
-446 NHDGFSERFL
+446 NQESFNERFL
-456 RWQDRRNLAEGK
+456 KWQDRRNMAEGK

-479 PTGIIQVQFEAKYTR
+479 PTGIVQVQFEAKFTR
-494 FMDLAQD
+494 FMDLVQD
-501 DRLPE
+501 DRLPD
-506 QTY
+506 QIY

>member
-1 VFVSGIMDE
+1 MDKSLTKDFSDLDTE
-10 NINKITNVANHLE
+10 HSLK
-23 TDKTTSSINK
+23 SSDK
-33 MPQNIEAEQNLI
+33 MPQNIEAEQSLI
-45 GSILFD
+45 GSVLFD
-51 NKVLEDLPTNFASRH
+51 NKVLEDLPTNFATRH
-66 FFDPLHTNIFEA
+66 FFDPLHASIFDA
-78 CISLT
+78 CIFLI
-83 DNGRLADPITLKG
+83 DNGRLADPLTLKS
-96 YLKDEISLRD
+96 YLKQDDLQRD
-106 IDIEEYLIDLREGTL
+106 MDIEKYLSELREGVV

-126 KFYADEIRNCYV
+126 KFYAEEIRNCYV

-146 DDLIERSMNPSLD
+146 DELINKSVNPTLD
-159 IPPDTEISNTEEQL
+159 VTPDQEISNTEEQL
-173 YNLAETD
+173 YNLAEKD
-180 QVNTGPKDFKTV
+180 QINSGPLDFKSV
-192 LANATN
+192 LASATN
-198 QINEAYQRKGSLSGL
+198 QINEAYNRKGKLSGI

-228 NSDLLVLAGRPG
+228 KSDLLVLAGRPA

-252 NAAKASKREGNK
+252 NAAKSSKLEKNE

-283 AEQSTIDSHRLR
+283 AEQSTIDSHKLR
-295 SGDINDNDFS
+295 SGDLNETEFS
-305 KLVLT
+305 KLVST
-310 QNEIQS
+310 QNDILN

-329 GQMASRARRL
+329 GQIASRARRL
-339 KRTNGLAVIIIDY
+339 KRTHGLSLIIIDY

-357 SSKPS
+357 GSKAS
-362 DAQYRVQEVSNI
+362 EAQGRVQEVSNI
-374 TRSLKSLAKELN
+374 TRGLKSLAKELN

-441 QRENE
+441 QRDNE
-446 NHDGFSERFL
+446 NQESFNERFL
-456 RWQDRRNLAEGK
+456 KWQDRRNMAEGK

-479 PTGIIQVQFEAKYTR
+479 PTGIVQVQFEAKFTR
-494 FMDLAQD
+494 FMDLVQD
-501 DRLPE
+501 DRLPD
-506 QTY
+506 QIY

>member
-1 VFVSGIMDE
+1 M
-10 NINKITNVANHLE
+10 A
-23 TDKTTSSINK
+23 
-33 MPQNIEAEQNLI
+33 
-45 GSILFD
+45 
-51 NKVLEDLPTNFASRH
+51 
-66 FFDPLHTNIFEA
+66 DPL
-78 CISLT
+78 
-83 DNGRLADPITLKG
+83 TLKS
-96 YLKDEISLRD
+96 YLKQDDLQRD
-106 IDIEEYLIDLREGTL
+106 IDIEKYLSELREGVV

-126 KFYADEIRNCYV
+126 KFYAEEIRNCYV

-146 DDLIERSMNPSLD
+146 DELINKSVNPTID
-159 IPPDTEISNTEEQL
+159 ITPDQEISNTEEQL
-173 YNLAETD
+173 YNLAEKD
-180 QVNTGPKDFKTV
+180 QINSGPLDFKSV
-192 LANATN
+192 LASATN
-198 QINEAYQRKGSLSGL
+198 QINEAYNRKGKLSGI

-228 NSDLLVLAGRPG
+228 KSDLLVLAGRPA

-252 NAAKASKREGNK
+252 NAAKSSKLEKNE

-283 AEQSTIDSHRLR
+283 AEQSTIDSHKLR
-295 SGDINDNDFS
+295 SGDLNETEFS
-305 KLVLT
+305 KLVST
-310 QNEIQS
+310 QNDILN

-329 GQMASRARRL
+329 GQIASRARRL
-339 KRTNGLAVIIIDY
+339 KRTHGLSLIIIDY

-357 SSKPS
+357 GSKAS
-362 DAQYRVQEVSNI
+362 EAQGRVQEVSNI
-374 TRSLKSLAKELN
+374 TRGLKSLAKELN

-441 QRENE
+441 QRDNE
-446 NHDGFSERFL
+446 NQESFNERFL
-456 RWQDRRNLAEGK
+456 KWQDRRNMAEGK

-479 PTGIIQVQFEAKYTR
+479 PTGIVQVQFEAKFTR
-494 FMDLAQD
+494 FMDLVQD
-501 DRLPE
+501 DRLPD
-506 QTY
+506 QIY

>member
-1 VFVSGIMDE
+1 
-10 NINKITNVANHLE
+10 
-23 TDKTTSSINK
+23 
-33 MPQNIEAEQNLI
+33 MPQNIEAEQSLI
-45 GSILFD
+45 GSVLFD
-51 NKVLEDLPTNFASRH
+51 NKVLEDLPTNFATRH
-66 FFDPLHTNIFEA
+66 FFDPLHATIFDA
-78 CISLT
+78 CIFLI
-83 DNGRLADPITLKG
+83 DNGRLADPLTLKS
-96 YLKDEISLRD
+96 YLKQDDLQRD
-106 IDIEEYLIDLREGTL
+106 MDIEKYLSELREGVV

-126 KFYADEIRNCYV
+126 KFYAEEIRNCYV

-146 DDLIERSMNPSLD
+146 DELINKSVNPTLD
-159 IPPDTEISNTEEQL
+159 VTPDQEISNTEEQL
-173 YNLAETD
+173 YNLAEKD
-180 QVNTGPKDFKTV
+180 QINSGPLDFKSV
-192 LANATN
+192 LASATN
-198 QINEAYQRKGSLSGL
+198 QINEAYNRKGKLSGI

-228 NSDLLVLAGRPG
+228 KSDLLVLAGRPA

-252 NAAKASKREGNK
+252 NAAKSSKLEKNE

-283 AEQSTIDSHRLR
+283 AEQSTIDSHKLR
-295 SGDINDNDFS
+295 SGDLNETEFS
-305 KLVLT
+305 KLVST
-310 QNEIQS
+310 QNDILN

-329 GQMASRARRL
+329 GQIASRARRL
-339 KRTNGLAVIIIDY
+339 KRTHGLSLIIIDY

-357 SSKPS
+357 GSKAS
-362 DAQYRVQEVSNI
+362 EAQGRVQEVSNI
-374 TRSLKSLAKELN
+374 TRGLKSLAKELN

-441 QRENE
+441 QRDNE
-446 NHDGFSERFL
+446 NQESFNERFL
-456 RWQDRRNLAEGK
+456 KWQDRRNMAEGK

-479 PTGIIQVQFEAKYTR
+479 PTGIVQVQFEAKFTR
-494 FMDLAQD
+494 FMDLVQD
-501 DRLPE
+501 DRLPD
-506 QTY
+506 QIY

>member
-1 VFVSGIMDE
+1 MDKSLTKDFSDLDTE
-10 NINKITNVANHLE
+10 HSIK
-23 TDKTTSSINK
+23 SSDK
-33 MPQNIEAEQNLI
+33 MPQNIEAEQSLI
-45 GSILFD
+45 GSVLFD
-51 NKVLEDLPTNFASRH
+51 NKVLEDLPTNFATRH
-66 FFDPLHTNIFEA
+66 FFDPLHASIFDA
-78 CISLT
+78 CIFLI
-83 DNGRLADPITLKG
+83 DNGRLADPLTLKS
-96 YLKDEISLRD
+96 YLKQDDLQRD
-106 IDIEEYLIDLREGTL
+106 MDIEKYLSELREGVV

-126 KFYADEIRNCYV
+126 KFYAEEIRDCYV

-146 DDLIERSMNPSLD
+146 DELINKSVNPTID
-159 IPPDTEISNTEEQL
+159 VTPDQEISNTEEQL
-173 YNLAETD
+173 YNLAEKD
-180 QVNTGPKDFKTV
+180 QINSGPLDFKSV
-192 LANATN
+192 LASATN
-198 QINEAYQRKGSLSGL
+198 QINEAYNRKGKLSGI

-228 NSDLLVLAGRPG
+228 KSDLLVLAGRPA

-252 NAAKASKREGNK
+252 NAAKSSKLEKNE

-283 AEQSTIDSHRLR
+283 AEQSTIDSHKLR
-295 SGDINDNDFS
+295 SGDLNETEFS
-305 KLVLT
+305 KLVST
-310 QNEIQS
+310 QNDILN

-329 GQMASRARRL
+329 GQIASRARRL
-339 KRTNGLAVIIIDY
+339 KRTHGLSLIIIDY

-357 SSKPS
+357 GSKAS
-362 DAQYRVQEVSNI
+362 EAQGRVQEVSNI
-374 TRSLKSLAKELN
+374 TRGLKSLAKELN

-441 QRENE
+441 QRDNE
-446 NHDGFSERFL
+446 NQESFNERFL
-456 RWQDRRNLAEGK
+456 KWQDRRNMAEGK

-479 PTGIIQVQFEAKYTR
+479 PTGIVQVQFEAKFTR
-494 FMDLAQD
+494 FMDLVQD
-501 DRLPE
+501 DRLPD
-506 QTY
+506 QIY

>member
-1 VFVSGIMDE
+1 MDKNLTKDFSDLDTE
-10 NINKITNVANHLE
+10 HSLK
-23 TDKTTSSINK
+23 SSDK
-33 MPQNIEAEQNLI
+33 MPQNIEAEQSLI
-45 GSILFD
+45 GSVLFD
-51 NKVLEDLPTNFASRH
+51 NKVLEDLPTNFTTRH
-66 FFDPLHTNIFEA
+66 FFDPLHASIFDA
-78 CISLT
+78 CIFLI
-83 DNGRLADPITLKG
+83 DNGRLADPLTLKS
-96 YLKDEISLRD
+96 YLKQDDLQRD
-106 IDIEEYLIDLREGTL
+106 IDIEKYLSELREGVV

-126 KFYADEIRNCYV
+126 KFYAEEIRNCYV

-146 DDLIERSMNPSLD
+146 DELINKSVNPTLD
-159 IPPDTEISNTEEQL
+159 VTPDQEISNTEEQL
-173 YNLAETD
+173 YNLAEKD
-180 QVNTGPKDFKTV
+180 QINSGPLDFKSV
-192 LANATN
+192 LASATN
-198 QINEAYQRKGSLSGL
+198 QINEAYNRKGKLSGI

-228 NSDLLVLAGRPG
+228 KSDLLVLAGRPA

-252 NAAKASKREGNK
+252 NAAKSSKLEKNE

-283 AEQSTIDSHRLR
+283 AEQSTIDSHKLR
-295 SGDINDNDFS
+295 SGDLNETEFS
-305 KLVLT
+305 KLVST
-310 QNEIQS
+310 QNDILN

-329 GQMASRARRL
+329 GQIASRARRL
-339 KRTNGLAVIIIDY
+339 KRTHGLSVIIIDY

-357 SSKPS
+357 GSKAS
-362 DAQYRVQEVSNI
+362 EAQGRVQEVSNI
-374 TRSLKSLAKELN
+374 TRGLKSLAKELN

-441 QRENE
+441 QRDNE
-446 NHDGFSERFL
+446 NQESFNERFL
-456 RWQDRRNLAEGK
+456 KWQDRRNMAEGK

-479 PTGIIQVQFEAKYTR
+479 PTGIVQVQFEAKFTR
-494 FMDLAQD
+494 FMDLVQD
-501 DRLPE
+501 DRLPD
-506 QTY
+506 QIY

>member
-1 VFVSGIMDE
+1 MDKSLTKDFSDLDTE
-10 NINKITNVANHLE
+10 HSLK
-23 TDKTTSSINK
+23 SSDK
-33 MPQNIEAEQNLI
+33 MPQNIEAEQSLI
-45 GSILFD
+45 GSVLFD
-51 NKVLEDLPTNFASRH
+51 NKVLEDLPTNFATRH
-66 FFDPLHTNIFEA
+66 FFDPLHASIFDA
-78 CISLT
+78 CIFLI
-83 DNGRLADPITLKG
+83 DNGRLADPLTLKS
-96 YLKDEISLRD
+96 YLKQDDLQRD
-106 IDIEEYLIDLREGTL
+106 MDIEKYLSELREGVV

-126 KFYADEIRNCYV
+126 KFYAEEIRNCYV

-146 DDLIERSMNPSLD
+146 DELINKSVNPTID
-159 IPPDTEISNTEEQL
+159 ITPDQEISNTEEQL
-173 YNLAETD
+173 YNLAEKD
-180 QVNTGPKDFKTV
+180 QINSGPLDFKSV
-192 LANATN
+192 LASATN
-198 QINEAYQRKGSLSGL
+198 QINEAYNRKGKLSGI

-228 NSDLLVLAGRPG
+228 KSDLLVLAGRPA

-252 NAAKASKREGNK
+252 NAAKSSKLEKNE

-283 AEQSTIDSHRLR
+283 AEQSTIDSHKLR
-295 SGDINDNDFS
+295 SGDLNETEFS
-305 KLVLT
+305 KLVST
-310 QNEIQS
+310 QNDILN

-329 GQMASRARRL
+329 GQIASRARRL
-339 KRTNGLAVIIIDY
+339 KRTHGLSLIIIDY

-357 SSKPS
+357 GSKAS
-362 DAQYRVQEVSNI
+362 EAQGRVQEVSNI
-374 TRSLKSLAKELN
+374 TRGLKSLAKELN

-441 QRENE
+441 QRDNE
-446 NHDGFSERFL
+446 NQESFNERFL
-456 RWQDRRNLAEGK
+456 KWQDRRNMAEGK

-479 PTGIIQVQFEAKYTR
+479 PTGIVQVQFEAKFTR
-494 FMDLAQD
+494 FMDLVQD
-501 DRLPE
+501 DRLPD
-506 QTY
+506 QIY

>member
-1 VFVSGIMDE
+1 MDKSLTKDFSDLDTE
-10 NINKITNVANHLE
+10 HSLK
-23 TDKTTSSINK
+23 SSDK
-33 MPQNIEAEQNLI
+33 MPQNIEAEQSLI
-45 GSILFD
+45 GSVLFD
-51 NKVLEDLPTNFASRH
+51 NKVLEDLPTNFTTRH
-66 FFDPLHTNIFEA
+66 FFDPLHASIFDA
-78 CISLT
+78 CIFLI
-83 DNGRLADPITLKG
+83 DNGRLADPLTLKS
-96 YLKDEISLRD
+96 YLKQDDLQRD
-106 IDIEEYLIDLREGTL
+106 MDIEKYLSELREGVV

-126 KFYADEIRNCYV
+126 KFYAEEIRNCHI

-146 DDLIERSMNPSLD
+146 DELINKSVNPTLD
-159 IPPDTEISNTEEQL
+159 VTPDQEISNTEEQL
-173 YNLAETD
+173 YNLAEKD
-180 QVNTGPKDFKTV
+180 QINSGPLDFKSV
-192 LANATN
+192 LASATN
-198 QINEAYQRKGSLSGL
+198 QINEAYNRKGKLSGI

-228 NSDLLVLAGRPG
+228 KSDLLVLAGRPA

-252 NAAKASKREGNK
+252 NAAKSSKLEKNE

-283 AEQSTIDSHRLR
+283 AEQSTIDSHKLR
-295 SGDINDNDFS
+295 SGDLNETEFS
-305 KLVLT
+305 KLVST
-310 QNEIQS
+310 QNDILN

-329 GQMASRARRL
+329 GQIASRARRL
-339 KRTNGLAVIIIDY
+339 KRTHGLSVIIIDY

-357 SSKPS
+357 GSKAS
-362 DAQYRVQEVSNI
+362 EAQGRVQEVSNI
-374 TRSLKSLAKELN
+374 TRGLKSLAKELN

-441 QRENE
+441 QRDNE
-446 NHDGFSERFL
+446 NQESFNERFL
-456 RWQDRRNLAEGK
+456 KWQDRRNMAEGK

-479 PTGIIQVQFEAKYTR
+479 PTGIVQVQFEAKFTR
-494 FMDLAQD
+494 FMDLVQD
-501 DRLPE
+501 DRLPD
-506 QTY
+506 QIY

>member
-1 VFVSGIMDE
+1 MVE
-10 NINKITNVANHLE
+10 NLNETPRVADHLSSENDTNKV
-23 TDKTTSSINK
+23 NK

-51 NKVLEDLPTNFASRH
+51 NKVMEDLPTNFASRH
-66 FFDPLHTNIFEA
+66 FFDPLHSSIFEA

-83 DNGRLADPITLKG
+83 DNGRLADPVTLKG
-96 YLKDEISLRD
+96 YLKDDVSLRD
-106 IDIEEYLIDLREGTL
+106 IDIKQYLSDLREGTV

-146 DDLIERSMNPSLD
+146 DDLIDRSINPS
-159 IPPDTEISNTEEQL
+159 IEISPDQEISNTEEQL
-173 YNLAETD
+173 YNLAEKD
-180 QVNTGPKDFKTV
+180 QVNSGPIDFKTI
-192 LANATN
+192 LGKATN
-198 QINEAYQRKGSLSGL
+198 QINEAYQRKGSLSGV

-228 NSDLLVLAGRPG
+228 KSDLLVLAGRPA

-252 NAAKASKREGNK
+252 NAAKTSKIENNQ

-283 AEQSTIDSHRLR
+283 AEQSTIDSHKLR
-295 SGDINDNDFS
+295 NGDISEKEFS
-305 KLVLT
+305 DLVST
-310 QNEIQS
+310 QNEIMN

-329 GQMASRARRL
+329 GQIASRARRL
-339 KRTNGLAVIIIDY
+339 KRTNGLALIIIDY

-357 SSKPS
+357 GTKASE
-362 DAQYRVQEVSNI
+362 AQGRVQEVSSI
-374 TRSLKSLAKELN
+374 TRGLKSLAKELD

-431 EYYLDKSEPT
+431 EYYLDKSEPS
-441 QRENE
+441 QRDNE
-446 NHDGFSERFL
+446 NQESFNERFL

-494 FMDLAQD
+494 FMDLVQD
-501 DRLPE
+501 DRLPN
-506 QTY
+506 QNY

>member
-1 VFVSGIMDE
+1 MIMDKSLTE
-10 NINKITNVANHLE
+10 DFSDLD
-23 TDKTTSSINK
+23 TDNSLKSSDK
-33 MPQNIEAEQNLI
+33 MPQNIEAEQSLI
-45 GSILFD
+45 GSVLFD
-51 NKVLEDLPTNFASRH
+51 NKVLEDLPTNFATRH
-66 FFDPLHTNIFEA
+66 FFDPLHATIFDA
-78 CISLT
+78 CIFLI
-83 DNGRLADPITLKG
+83 DNGRLADPLTLKS
-96 YLKDEISLRD
+96 YLKQDDLQRD
-106 IDIEEYLIDLREGTL
+106 MDIEKYLSELREGVV

-126 KFYADEIRNCYV
+126 KFYAEEIRNCYV

-146 DDLIERSMNPSLD
+146 DELINKSVNPTID
-159 IPPDTEISNTEEQL
+159 VTPDQEISNTEEQL
-173 YNLAETD
+173 YNLAEKD
-180 QVNTGPKDFKTV
+180 QINSGPLDFKSV
-192 LANATN
+192 LASATN
-198 QINEAYQRKGSLSGL
+198 QINEAYNRKGKLSGI

-228 NSDLLVLAGRPG
+228 KSDLLVLAGRPA

-252 NAAKASKREGNK
+252 NAAKSSKLEKNE

-283 AEQSTIDSHRLR
+283 AEQSTIDSHKLR
-295 SGDINDNDFS
+295 SGDLNETEFS
-305 KLVLT
+305 KLVST
-310 QNEIQS
+310 QNDILN

-329 GQMASRARRL
+329 GQIASRARRL
-339 KRTNGLAVIIIDY
+339 KRTHGLSLIIIDY

-357 SSKPS
+357 GSKAS
-362 DAQYRVQEVSNI
+362 EAQGRVQEVSNI
-374 TRSLKSLAKELN
+374 TRGLKSLAKELN

-441 QRENE
+441 QRDNE
-446 NHDGFSERFL
+446 NQESFNERFL
-456 RWQDRRNLAEGK
+456 KWQDRRNMAEGK

-479 PTGIIQVQFEAKYTR
+479 PTGIVQVQFEAKFTR
-494 FMDLAQD
+494 FMDLVQD
-501 DRLPE
+501 DRLPD
-506 QTY
+506 QIY